1 LPDRVDLFRDAS
13 RLGGAA
19 EIADRDPCRTRGNL
33 ADGRRTI
40 RRSRACAL

>member
-19 EIADRDPCRTRGNL
+19 EITDRDPCGTRGNL